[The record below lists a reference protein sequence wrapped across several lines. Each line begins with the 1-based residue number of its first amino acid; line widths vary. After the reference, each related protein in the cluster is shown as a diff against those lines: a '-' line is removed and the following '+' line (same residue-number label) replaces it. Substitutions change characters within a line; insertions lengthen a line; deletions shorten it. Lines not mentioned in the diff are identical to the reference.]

1 MKFEIRFHG
10 PFRVATGAAADGL
23 NASYDERN
31 PLPASSLKG
40 VMRAHAAKP
49 LKITE
54 ALVDEVFGGRRDRS
68 PWSWTDAEIT
78 DGTGRVR
85 TQSRLDPVT
94 HTVAKGA
101 LFTSGEMWP
110 AGANFEIIQRDAIDA
125 TRIDL
130 HRAVLMAAART
141 ITSLG
146 SDRRR
151 GLGWISVIPDH
162 HWDDHLHA
170 LLTAHRSTDE

>member
-23 NASYDERN
+23 NATYDEHN

-40 VMRAHAAKP
+40 LMRAHAVTP
-49 LKITE
+49 LKVTG

-68 PWSWTDAEIT
+68 PWSWTDADII
-78 DGTGRVR
+78 DGAGRVR

-101 LFTSGEMWP
+101 MFTSRELWP
-110 AGANFEIIQRDAIDA
+110 SAANFEIIQRDAIDP

-130 HRAVLMAAART
+130 HRAVLMAAARA
-141 ITSLG
+141 ITALG

-151 GLGWISVIPDH
+151 GLGWISVIPDSP
-162 HWDDHLHA
+162 WGDHLHA
-170 LLTAHRSTDE
+170 LLTSHRRTDE